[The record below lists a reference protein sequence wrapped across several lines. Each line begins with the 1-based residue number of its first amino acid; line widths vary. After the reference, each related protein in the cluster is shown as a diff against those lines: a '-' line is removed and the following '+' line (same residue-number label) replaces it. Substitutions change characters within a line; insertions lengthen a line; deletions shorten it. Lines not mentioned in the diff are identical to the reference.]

1 MGVGRGERVA
11 IVSPNSARFVV
22 ALFGVSAFGRVLVP
36 VNFRLNADEVGYIV
50 GHSGARVVLI
60 DPELDAALGPVRRRP
75 PDPAR
80 RRPGR
85 GADGR
90 APTTPW
96 SSWEPDEDAVGTDQL
111 HVGHHRPAEGRG
123 S

>member
-1 MGVGRGERVA
+1 MARELQRMGVGHGERVA

-60 DPELDAALGPVRRRP
+60 DPELDAALGRSGPSTGSCSTATR
-75 PDPAR
+75 
-80 RRPGR
+80 
-85 GADGR
+85 
-90 APTTPW
+90 TP
-96 SSWEPDEDAVGTDQL
+96 
-111 HVGHHRPAEGRG
+111 R
-123 S
+123 